1 MSGLYLRKNFHIR
14 KTEPKDKVPEMKLD
28 EDIVSKLANLA
39 GIPIYDNELEEVTSR
54 FESLMLEMERLKE
67 LDLSDIL
74 PVVIFPEDGEV

>member
-1 MSGLYLRKNFHIR
+1 MRKNFHIR
-14 KTEPKDKVPEMKLD
+14 KNEPKDKVPEMKLD

-54 FESLMLEMERLKE
+54 FESLILEMERLKE